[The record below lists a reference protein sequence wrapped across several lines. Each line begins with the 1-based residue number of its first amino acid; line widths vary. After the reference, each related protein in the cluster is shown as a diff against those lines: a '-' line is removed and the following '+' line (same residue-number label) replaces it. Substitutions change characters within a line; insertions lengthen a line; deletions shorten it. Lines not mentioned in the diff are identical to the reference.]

1 MRLPLQID
9 ELGGEAG
16 EHLVE
21 AVEVRPDDEARGHH
35 HERRLPRLL
44 AVREVDLRQL
54 PAHLAAEGEQ
64 AAEAVSH
71 PARAL
76 DLAAGLA
83 LRLAG
88 DRCGDGSAPGL
99 LPVTARGAG
108 HASARLLVGRVL
120 AAPRAVLREL
130 DPVGRVSLG
139 LLRLIVAPLAVLAR
153 KRDRDADTGL
163 CHWEETPRI
172 RGAGAGADQAGYTG
186 SEACH
191 PVRRSCRCL

>member
-9 ELGGEAG
+9 ELGCETG

-21 AVEVRPDDEARGHH
+21 AVQVRTEDQARRHH
-35 HERRLPRLL
+35 HERRLPGLL
-44 AVREVDLRQL
+44 PVRKVDLRQL
-54 PAHLAAEGEQ
+54 PAHLAAEREEAAQ
-64 AAEAVSH
+64 AVPH

-88 DRCGDGSAPGL
+88 DRRGDGATPGL
-99 LPVTARGAG
+99 PVSARRSG
-108 HASARLLVGRVL
+108 HALARLLVGGVL

-139 LLRLIVAPLAVLAR
+139 LLSLVVASLAVLAR
-153 KRDRDADTGL
+153 ERDRDADTGL
-163 CHWEETPRI
+163 CHWGRLLGSGTPEP
-172 RGAGAGADQAGYTG
+172 A
-186 SEACH
+186 
-191 PVRRSCRCL
+191 